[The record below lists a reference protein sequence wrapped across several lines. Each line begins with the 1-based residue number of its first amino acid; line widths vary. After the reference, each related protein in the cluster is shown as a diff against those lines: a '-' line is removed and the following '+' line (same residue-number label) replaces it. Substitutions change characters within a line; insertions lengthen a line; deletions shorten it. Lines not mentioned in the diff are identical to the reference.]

1 MSSNPFAHH
10 HMSSKGVIF
19 EELALVFSIARVLHF
34 SLDHNVP
41 GEDSNLSSHVYP
53 VYDLTNMQVLGGL
66 W

>member
-1 MSSNPFAHH
+1 
-10 HMSSKGVIF
+10 MSSKGVIF